1 MITKNMINNKADE
14 VTEKSFKSLLNRYQN
29 NLEISMEGRDFVFDY
44 VHLLYYRCY
53 KINLNC
59 GGSCIDSLD

>member
-1 MITKNMINNKADE
+1 MITKNMINYKADE

-59 GGSCIDSLD
+59 SGSCIDSLD